1 MKRFYKSAST
11 HLSDEEYEVHLDG
24 KPVRTPNRNLLKFP
38 TLALAEASAAEWN
51 GQAEKLEITEMP
63 MTALAYA
70 TCDRVAPD
78 PEHFIQATAKFAET
92 DLLCYRAAAPE
103 ALKKRQS
110 SSWDPLLDWFKSHY
124 GKHFVITD
132 GIMPVEQ
139 PKETTSC
146 VVEALRSL
154 DNFRLTSAHSV
165 ADLTGSV
172 VIALAMTNYAIDA
185 TDAFLAAHIDDQFQL
200 QEWGEDA
207 EAQLRLSYR
216 KAELN
221 EIYRFLTLVS

>member
-38 TLALAEASAAEWN
+38 TLALAEASASEWN

-70 TCDRVAPD
+70 ARDRVAPD
-78 PEHFIQATAKFAET
+78 PEHFI
-92 DLLCYRAAAPE
+92 
-103 ALKKRQS
+103 
-110 SSWDPLLDWFKSHY
+110 
-124 GKHFVITD
+124 ITN

-146 VVEALRSL
+146 VIEALRSL

-172 VIALAMTNYAIDA
+172 VIALAMTNNAIDA
-185 TDAFLAAHIDDQFQL
+185 TEAFLAAHIDDQFQL

-207 EAQLRLSYR
+207 EAELRLSYR
-216 KAELN
+216 KAELD
-221 EIYRFLTLVS
+221 EIYRFLTLIS